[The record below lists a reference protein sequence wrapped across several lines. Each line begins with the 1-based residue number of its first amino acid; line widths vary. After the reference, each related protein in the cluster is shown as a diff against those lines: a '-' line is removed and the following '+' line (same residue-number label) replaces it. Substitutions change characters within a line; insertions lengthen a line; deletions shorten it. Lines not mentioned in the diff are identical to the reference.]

1 MKSRAINAL
10 VRKSELIQVEET
22 KTGRRRPKIKV
33 VKLVKN
39 DMSIKQVTKSMI
51 LDRIEWW
58 KRIHVADLD

>member
-22 KTGRRRPKIKV
+22 KIGRRRPKIKV